1 MTTKDKKN
9 FDLEDRTFRFTKA
22 VIDFTTTLSRTI
34 PNVEIISQVIRS
46 AGSVGANYIEANE
59 ALSKND
65 FALRIKICRK
75 EAKETIYWLRLMQ
88 IDNADTEKKR
98 IVLINEASEL
108 MKIFGAIVV
117 KTEFQPDK

>member
-1 MTTKDKKN
+1 
-9 FDLEDRTFRFTKA
+9 
-22 VIDFTTTLSRTI
+22 
-34 PNVEIISQVIRS
+34 
-46 AGSVGANYIEANE
+46 
-59 ALSKND
+59 
-65 FALRIKICRK
+65 
-75 EAKETIYWLRLMQ
+75 MQ